1 LNILITGSPGVGKT
15 TLIKRV
21 LKELRCDASGFYT
34 EEMREGGIRKG
45 FKIITLDG
53 KEGVL
58 AHVGIKSPFRVSKY
72 GVDVNEFERVGVSA
86 LEDAI
91 RGGKVIVID
100 EIGKMELFSQRF
112 KGAVKAALD
121 APSLVL
127 ATMGKISSP
136 WFREIK
142 GREDVCLLEVT
153 FKNRV
158 GMVAEITDLIL
169 SQGESDA

>member
-1 LNILITGSPGVGKT
+1 MNILITGSPGVGKT

-21 LKELRCDASGFYT
+21 LEELRCDAGGFYT
-34 EEMREGGIRKG
+34 EEIREGGIRKG

-53 KEGVL
+53 EEGIL

-72 GVDVNEFERVGVSA
+72 GVDVNEFERVGVLA

-112 KGAVKAALD
+112 KEAVKAALG

-127 ATMGKISSP
+127 ATMGKISSTLV
-136 WFREIK
+136 REIK
-142 GREDVCLLEVT
+142 EREDVRLLEVT
-153 FKNRV
+153 FKNRAS
-158 GMVAEITDLIL
+158 MVAEIVGLIRA
-169 SQGESDA
+169 GGKSDV